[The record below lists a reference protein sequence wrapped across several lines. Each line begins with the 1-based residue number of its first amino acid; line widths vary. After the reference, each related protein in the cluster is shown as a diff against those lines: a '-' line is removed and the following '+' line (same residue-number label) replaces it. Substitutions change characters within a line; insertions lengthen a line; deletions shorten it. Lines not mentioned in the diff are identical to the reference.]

1 MLNPVTFPCSI
12 QACKAGATCG
22 EITVTLASALNS
34 ASIFRQATSPP
45 RRQNRFIGQI
55 QKQRKIAH
63 STSYGCPS
71 LTGTHATKN
80 GARKASNNQNE
91 IKSVQISP
99 INQWIRLILNKLI
112 ELLIRTSFTHRHAI
126 LLHHSV
132 TQLHYLHLFNTS
144 PFWRS

>member
-1 MLNPVTFPCSI
+1 
-12 QACKAGATCG
+12 
-22 EITVTLASALNS
+22 
-34 ASIFRQATSPP
+34 
-45 RRQNRFIGQI
+45 
-55 QKQRKIAH
+55 
-63 STSYGCPS
+63 
-71 LTGTHATKN
+71 GTHATKN